1 MTTSMIASLLLN
13 IAKTISSK
21 RNGADRAMAK
31 GQPIKPPTAN
41 QNIPW
46 AVFNPPLQFMKAAIP
61 NIVVYIAKLDGR
73 KDAEAWN
80 IPGLKIMD
88 IIKNRATRGFKVLLI
103 TLNSTVWHKAQMNA
117 KAYRMK

>member
-1 MTTSMIASLLLN
+1 
-13 IAKTISSK
+13 
-21 RNGADRAMAK
+21 MAK